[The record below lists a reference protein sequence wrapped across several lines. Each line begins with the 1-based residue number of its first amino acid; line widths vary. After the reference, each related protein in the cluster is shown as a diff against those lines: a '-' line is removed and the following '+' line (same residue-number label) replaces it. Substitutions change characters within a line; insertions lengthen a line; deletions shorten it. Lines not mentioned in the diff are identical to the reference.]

1 MLGFEYV
8 KRIYNDDDF
17 ANVFNACKNPAFGK
31 FYRLMDI
38 CSKKIIYVCIEFYT

>member
-17 ANVFNACKNPAFGK
+17 ANVFNAYKNPAFGK
-31 FYRLMDI
+31 FYRLYGYLLKENNL
-38 CSKKIIYVCIEFYT
+38 CVH